1 MDIIERLEERRSKL
15 ELWIHQFREQV
26 QKLLGAPVQI
36 ILFGSYA
43 RGEETE
49 GSDVD
54 LLVIVPKLDKKT
66 LDVLLNVAW
75 EIGYEA
81 GMVFSVVPVAVD
93 ELERLAESPFFQAV
107 QREGIR
113 L

>member
-1 MDIIERLEERRSKL
+1 MKQKQSKIWKSEIEQWIRR
-15 ELWIHQFREQV
+15 FRERIE
-26 QKLLGAPVQI
+26 KLLNSPIQV

-43 RGEETE
+43 RGNETE

-54 LLVIVPKLDKKT
+54 LLVVVPKLDKGT
-66 LDVLLNVAW
+66 LDLLLEVAW
-75 EIGYEA
+75 EVSYEA
-81 GMVFSVVPVAVD
+81 GVVFSVIPVAVE
-93 ELERLAESPFFQAV
+93 ELEKLAESPFLQKV

>member
-1 MDIIERLEERRSKL
+1 MNRKGLQQSGIERVVRR
-15 ELWIHQFREQV
+15 FREMV
-26 QKLLGAPVQI
+26 EKVLSSPVQV

-43 RGEETE
+43 RGEATE

-54 LLVIVPKLDKKT
+54 LLVVVPKLDKRT
-66 LDVLLNVAW
+66 LDAVLEVAW
-75 EIGYEA
+75 EVGFEA
-81 GMVFSVVPVAVD
+81 GVVLSVVPVEASQ
-93 ELERLAESPFFQAV
+93 LKILAESPFFQAV

>member
-1 MDIIERLEERRSKL
+1 MNRKGLQHSGIERVVRR
-15 ELWIHQFREQV
+15 FREMV
-26 QKLLGAPVQI
+26 EKVLSSPVQV

-43 RGEETE
+43 RGEASE

-54 LLVIVPKLDKKT
+54 LLVVVPKLDKKV
-66 LDVLLNVAW
+66 LDVLLEAAW
-75 EIGYEA
+75 EVGFEA
-81 GMVFSVVPVAVD
+81 DIVLSVVPVAASQ
-93 ELERLAESPFFQAV
+93 LKILAESPFFQAV